1 MPFFNS
7 EDKYKKILWMLEHPF
22 EDDYSNLG
30 ISIHSNQEKLN
41 IIHKLERRLYMMI
54 SEYQE
59 RLKVLELNHDVSIKT
74 KERISEYEEKYN
86 SYLETESALLD
97 QLNQKYSHQANMFS
111 EVHQMITE
119 MTSSLTQ
126 TDEYIQTMSQSAEL
140 AFTTA
145 AEGQDSIAN
154 SVTQMHSIKEGANSL
169 AEVIQS
175 LKRQSVEIGNMN
187 ALITQISEQTNLL
200 ALNAAIEAAR
210 AGEHGKGFAV
220 VADEIRKLAS
230 QTQNSAQNIQTLTQS
245 IQAEIGIASELIH
258 DEHEKVDLGI
268 ASFEQSEQAFDMIGE
283 YINEVVT
290 NILEVMTSVKS
301 VHGNSHHIEEKL
313 TQVDDIFRSALD
325 ELQDIIN
332 INKEQKDV

>member
-1 MPFFNS
+1 MAFFNS
-7 EDKYKKILWMLEHPF
+7 EDKYKKIFWMLEHPF

-30 ISIHSNQEKLN
+30 TSISSQENLN
-41 IIHKLERRLYMMI
+41 VLKKLERSLFTTLSDFHHKI
-54 SEYQE
+54 N
-59 RLKVLELNHDVSIKT
+59 LLELNNEENVNLKHDLLKC
-74 KERISEYEEKYN
+74 EEQHN
-86 SYLETESALLD
+86 SYLDTESELLN
-97 QLNQKYSHQANMFS
+97 QLNTKYIHQV
-111 EVHQMITE
+111 EVFTEAHQMICE

-145 AEGQDSIAN
+145 AEGQDAITN
-154 SVTQMHSIKEGANSL
+154 SVTRMHSIKEGANSL
-169 AEVIQS
+169 AGVIQS

-230 QTQNSAQNIQTLTQS
+230 QTQDSAQNIQSLTQS
-245 IQAEIGIASELIH
+245 IQGEISIASELIH
-258 DEHEKVDLGI
+258 DEHEKVDQGI

-290 NILEVMTSVKS
+290 NIIEVMTSVKS
-301 VHGNSHHIEEKL
+301 IQGSGSTIEQKL
-313 TQVDDIFRSALD
+313 GQVEDTFEIALTKLN
-325 ELQDIIN
+325 ELIE
-332 INKEQKDV
+332 INKQQIRH